1 MRTAHGRR
9 RPDDRFY
16 ARVNAL
22 GRVLLR
28 ALALEVTSE
37 GAEHLPDRG
46 PVVLASNHVSFPD
59 FVLIERAAITRGR
72 YVRFLCRHDVWGP
85 PVVGAAMDR
94 MGHVPV
100 DRRDAATA
108 YLRARALLRSGEAVG
123 VFPEAGISHSYTV
136 RPLMRGAVSLAR
148 ETGAPLVPVAVWGG
162 QRLFPV
168 RPSQQRVDLT
178 RGRPATVVMGPAR
191 RIAADVDLVEETRAL
206 GHLLTRMLEE
216 VQQRPEHRPRPG
228 EWASWYP
235 AHLGGRAPD
244 RRAARV
250 LDDVPASAVLPT
262 WGPDRDAWQ
271 GPAPS

>member
-1 MRTAHGRR
+1 MATEDGVR

-28 ALALEVTSE
+28 AMALDVTFE
-37 GAEHLPDRG
+37 GAENLPRHG

-59 FVLIERAAITRGR
+59 FVLIERAAVTRGR
-72 YVRFLCRHDVWGP
+72 YVRFLCRYDVWGP
-85 PVVGAAMDR
+85 RLVGAAMDR

-123 VFPEAGISHSYTV
+123 VFPEAGISHSYTI
-136 RPLMRGAVSLAR
+136 RPLMRGAVALAR

-168 RPSQQRVDLT
+168 RPSTERVDLT
-178 RGRPATVVMGPAR
+178 RGRAVTVVIGPPRGVPPGA
-191 RIAADVDLVEETRAL
+191 DLVEETRAL
-206 GHLLTRMLEE
+206 GHLLTQMLEQ
-216 VQQRPEHRPRPG
+216 VQRRPEHRPRPG

-250 LDDVPASAVLPT
+250 FDDVPASAVLPT